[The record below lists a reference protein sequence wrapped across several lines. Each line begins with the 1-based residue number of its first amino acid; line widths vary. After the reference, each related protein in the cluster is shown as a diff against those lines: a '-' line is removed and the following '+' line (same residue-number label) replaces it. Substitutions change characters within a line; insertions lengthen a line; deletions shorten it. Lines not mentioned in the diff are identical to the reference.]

1 MLKRLFLHNGFLLSI
16 ISLNAMVIFVRGFF
30 RDHEAAAL
38 ALDVADNI
46 FTLMFMIEALVKI
59 STWGVKGYFR
69 DGWNVFDFIL
79 VAVALPSFVLWLT
92 PVESISLH
100 FLLSLRILRVFK
112 FFRVLRFVPNV
123 EHLILGI
130 FRALKSSILIVFA
143 FFIFNFI
150 FAILSF
156 SFFGDVAPEYFS
168 NPLLAFYSTFKV
180 FTIEG
185 WYEIPDLIAE
195 RSEGVGLVIFA
206 RVYFVLLLF
215 GGGIFGLSLI
225 NSIFVES
232 MMSDSTDELEKKVD
246 SLEVKIDE
254 LIRRSD
260 KRD

>member
-1 MLKRLFLHNGFLLSI
+1 MFRRLFLHNGFLLLI
-16 ISLNAMVIFVRGFF
+16 ISMNALVIFARGFF
-30 RDHEAAAL
+30 HDHEFWANT
-38 ALDVADNI
+38 LDIADNV
-46 FTLMFMIEALVKI
+46 FTLLFVIEALVKF
-59 STWGVKGYFR
+59 STWGLRSYFR
-69 DGWNVFDFIL
+69 DGWNLFDFVL
-79 VAVALPSFVLWLT
+79 VLVALPSFVLWLT
-92 PVESISLH
+92 PVESLNLH

-156 SFFGDVAPEYFS
+156 SFFGEVAPEYFS

-180 FTIEG
+180 FTVEG

-232 MMSDSTDELEKKVD
+232 MMSDNTDELEKKVS
-246 SLEVKIDE
+246 SLEEKIDE
-254 LIRRSD
+254 LIRRSQ
-260 KRD
+260 